1 MINMD
6 FETYVNLAK
15 VKHNISSNNKVAK
28 VVGITTAAMSQFVT
42 KRSTPSPET
51 TLKVAKLAG
60 CNEKEVVLD
69 LLIDRFK
76 EYKDVSNVLKDIKNL
91 TIEK

>member
-1 MINMD
+1 MD

-15 VKHNISSNNKVAK
+15 LKHNISSNNQVAK
-28 VVGITTAAMSQFVT
+28 VVGISGASISNFIQ

-60 CNEKEVVLD
+60 CDEKEVVLD

-91 TIEK
+91 TTGK